1 MSGLKSAWELSLEK
15 LDRLDP
21 GLKKRKKLTDA
32 QKAEIAEIRK
42 EYRARIADRDVAV
55 QHQIKKLLDRVP
67 PESLEAETEV
77 LRNKFAGEKLSL
89 EKEMES
95 KVEEVHNRSKSV

>member
-15 LDRLDP
+15 SDRLDP
-21 GLKKRKKLTDA
+21 ELKKRKKLTDA

-42 EYRARIADRDVAV
+42 EYRAKIADKDVAV
-55 QHQIKKLLDRVP
+55 QHRIRKLSDRVP
-67 PESLEAETEV
+67 PDRIEMEAET
-77 LRNKFAGEKLSL
+77 LRNEFAEEKRLL

-95 KVEEVHNRSKSV
+95 EVEAVHNRNR